1 MECRGANKDTQQR
14 ELLANFTPFPLRLL
28 QEPFT
33 RPNIQTDFGKISVL
47 CFHRMDTAENSA
59 LISFL
64 ESFIT
69 NKRRDRLKQVL
80 DQRSDHM
87 RVVLENV
94 YQSHNSSAVLRSC
107 DCFGVQ
113 HVHFIENRNKLKI
126 SEDVAL
132 GSSNWLSIHRHNQE
146 ENNSVTAL
154 MELKNLGYRIVATSP
169 HENDFELHNFPVE
182 QKFALV
188 FGTELEG
195 ISEEVKK
202 TADAFVRI
210 PMYGFTESFNI
221 SVSAAICMYELSRK
235 IRKEVSTCYLSEQ
248 EKEKVYLEWL
258 INTVPN
264 SDELIKRFSEGQ
276 K

>member
-1 MECRGANKDTQQR
+1 M
-14 ELLANFTPFPLRLL
+14 NFTPFPLRLL
-28 QEPFT
+28 QEPF
-33 RPNIQTDFGKISVL
+33 
-47 CFHRMDTAENSA
+47 AEQIYK
-59 LISFL
+59 LILEKYPFFVFSKMTKVIDSGLVAFL
-64 ESFIT
+64 ENFLTS
-69 NKRRDRLKQVL
+69 KRRERLRQVL

-94 YQSHNSSAVLRSC
+94 YQAHNSSAVLRSC

-126 SEDVAL
+126 SDDVAL
-132 GSSNWLSIHRHNQE
+132 GSSNWLSIHRHHLS
-146 ENNSVTAL
+146 ENNSTSAL
-154 MELKNLGYRIVATSP
+154 QELKNLGYRIVATSP
-169 HENDFELHNFPVE
+169 HEKGFELHELPVD

-195 ISEEVKK
+195 ISDEVKQM
-202 TADAFVRI
+202 ADAYVKI

-235 IRKEVSTCYLSEQ
+235 IRAEVPSCFLSPQ
-248 EKEKVYLEWL
+248 EKETVYLEWL

-264 SDELIKRFSEGQ
+264 SEELMKRYSEGQ